1 MHNPLLTKSLVAGA
15 AVAAYRIVK
24 QSDDNTV
31 IQGAAVSDKLIGIS
45 DSLGAVSAARCEVHL
60 AGVAEV
66 EYGGNVAVGDPLTS
80 DANGT
85 AVVAAP
91 AAGVN
96 NRLIGFAM
104 VAGAASDIGSCNIAP
119 GVMQGA

>member
-31 IQGAAVSDKLIGIS
+31 VQGAAATDKLMGIS
-45 DSLGAVSAARCEVHL
+45 DNLGAANGARCEVHL
-60 AGVAEV
+60 AGPVEV

-80 DANGT
+80 DANGK

-91 AAGVN
+91 AVGVN
-96 NRLIGFAM
+96 NRIIGFAV